1 MEIVIK
7 TEGQRISVNVDAPD
21 GTTRADVANTM
32 SIALAATVA
41 SVIPADAPEPLRVKI
56 GTALAGEVAK
66 AVKENFLEVV
76 TGKAGK
82 TAVFTDKEAAFM
94 REVLGL

>member
-1 MEIVIK
+1 MKIVIK
-7 TEGQRISVNVDAPD
+7 TEGRRISVNVDAPD
-21 GTTRADVANTM
+21 GTARSDIANTM

-41 SVIPADAPEPLRVKI
+41 SVIPANAPQNLRVKI
-56 GTALAGEVAK
+56 GTALADKVAN

-82 TAVFTDKEAAFM
+82 AAVFTDKEAEFM